1 MYPERVE
8 GRKII
13 TLFSRALPVYCI
25 TVLPF
30 FRPQSG
36 SLLLETILGV
46 AIFAV
51 LAGAVTAVLFVGQ
64 ESTLQSGAQ
73 VRAVHLSSEALT
85 AVHSMRD
92 ASFDQLTVGQH
103 GTCIGATGLWEFC
116 GQENVT
122 ADGFHTLITV
132 EPLLENHVRVIAE
145 TRWQEG
151 NSRSGSVLLAEELTD
166 WRAVKPIGDWTAPR
180 LEGSYTI
187 EGQPLFSG
195 LALKGDI
202 VFATSAYGE
211 GGKGLQAFDYVSG
224 DDPMPVATGF
234 DLGVAAYSAV
244 VAGDVLYVAA
254 ADSSAEIQL
263 FDVTDPAALSQTK
276 RLASV
281 NLPGEGRARSLVFFN
296 NTLFVGATED
306 AVEPELFAF
315 DVTDPDS
322 PQLLDTLQDS
332 TSIFGVSLHEGF
344 AYIAGSMDSMELRVA
359 DIFDPTDLSFASG
372 EGYNLTDVHD
382 ALSVVTV
389 NDDLLL
395 GRRNGEAIDELVLLD
410 LSNGAVP
417 SSPPGPWFQ
426 EIGGSVPSLIAE
438 PGGRFAF
445 IATDNIAAQLQ
456 VADIAKFRAGQFPI
470 VATATTLTGGGRAV
484 AYDAQR
490 DLGLLA
496 TDRGILLY
504 RPGP

>member
-1 MYPERVE
+1 M
-8 GRKII
+8 
-13 TLFSRALPVYCI
+13 
-25 TVLPF
+25 
-30 FRPQSG
+30 
-36 SLLLETILGV
+36 
-46 AIFAV
+46 
-51 LAGAVTAVLFVGQ
+51 TAVLFVGQ
-64 ESTLQSGAQ
+64 EGAMQSSDQ
-73 VRAVHLSSEALT
+73 VRAIYLSSEALT
-85 AVHSMRD
+85 AARSMRD
-92 ASFDQLTVGQH
+92 ASFDQLTAGQH

-116 GQENVT
+116 GQENTT
-122 ADGFHTLITV
+122 ADGFTTTIAVQSLS
-132 EPLLENHVRVIAE
+132 ESHVRVTAE
-145 TRWQEG
+145 TRWREG
-151 NSRSGSVLLAEELTD
+151 NSRSGSVLLTEELTD

-202 VFATSAYGE
+202 AFATSAYGE
-211 GGKGLQAFDYVSG
+211 GGKGLQAFDYVSD
-224 DDPMPVATGF
+224 DDPVPVATGF
-234 DLGVAAYSAV
+234 DLGAAGYSAV
-244 VAGDVLYVAA
+244 VAGNVLYVAT

-281 NLPGEGRARSLVFFN
+281 NLPGDGRARSLAFFN
-296 NTLFVGATED
+296 NTLFVGTTED

-315 DVTDPDS
+315 DVTDSGS

-332 TSIFGVSLHEGF
+332 TSVFGVSLHDGF

-359 DIFDPTDLSFASG
+359 DVFDPTDLSLALG

-382 ALSVVTV
+382 ALSVATV

-426 EIGGSVPSLIAE
+426 EIGGSVPSLVAE

-456 VADIAKFRAGQFPI
+456 VADLAQFRAGQFPI
-470 VATATTLTGGGRAV
+470 VATATTLTGGGRSI

-490 DLGLLA
+490 DRVLLA
-496 TDRGILLY
+496 TDRGILLFS
-504 RPGP
+504 PGP